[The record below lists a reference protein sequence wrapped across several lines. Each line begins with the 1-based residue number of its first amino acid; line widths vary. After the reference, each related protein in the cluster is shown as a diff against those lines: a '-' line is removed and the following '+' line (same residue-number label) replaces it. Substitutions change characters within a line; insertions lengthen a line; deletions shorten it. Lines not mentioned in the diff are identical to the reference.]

1 MREGKITGRMVID
14 MNKECSCIH
23 H

>member
-14 MNKECSCIH
+14 MKKECGCGH